1 MSTTAIWIIFIAI
14 IAVLVIGVG
23 YIGNKVVDKGADA
36 IRNKAVRKQN
46 QEPPGKAENLAD
58 RYKHLPKE

>member
-46 QEPPGKAENLAD
+46 QESPGKTENLAD
-58 RYKHLPKE
+58 RYKNLPKD

>member
-14 IAVLVIGVG
+14 VAVLVIGVG

-46 QEPPGKAENLAD
+46 QEPPGKIENLAD

>member
-46 QEPPGKAENLAD
+46 QEPPGKTENLAD